1 MEPCRHKSHPQSPS
15 AGRCAAYRRTLHHHE
30 QLVLQ
35 TFVQAWV
42 WSRALCFPQHLLL
55 IHQEDEEDQRGR
67 GSLQLGEHTLLAICF
82 ELKMFDIRLK
92 ASLGTCERGEFDD
105 KNLCLTDFFV
115 SFQSESQ
122 DQVFLR
128 WTTGETAT
136 MHILVVHA
144 MVILLTLGPP
154 KGSPAN
160 FYNVCNVKEHAY
172 HSVCLQERAISTLFW
187 TFGFLTRNL
196 SPLPSWL
203 TPQKRRFCCLI
214 GWNWGWSDPRSL
226 GWLMQVQLVIVQKKK
241 VCCSPCTFLPF
252 NRTIYLFPPAL
263 QDLEP
268 QQLLLFVQSF
278 GIPVS
283 SMSKLLQYL
292 DQAVSHDPQTL
303 EENIMDKR
311 KSADF
316 EIYSLK
322 IFRIY
327 LILYLSRN
335 RLHGPP
341 GWSAAWAR
349 SHRGAHFPCIIEL
362 LSSSRQRLVTSA
374 SACLLMS
381 NFS

>member
-82 ELKMFDIRLK
+82 ELKMFDICLK
-92 ASLGTCERGEFDD
+92 AFLGTCERGEFDD
-105 KNLCLTDFFV
+105 KNLCLTDCFV

-154 KGSPAN
+154 KGNPAY

-226 GWLMQVQLVIVQKKK
+226 GWLMQVQLVIVQTKKGVAHHVHFYLLTEQYICFPQRCK
-241 VCCSPCTFLPF
+241 TWSLSSCCYLYSPLAFQYPAWANYCSTWTRLSPMTHRRWK
-252 NRTIYLFPPAL
+252 RTSWTS
-263 QDLEP
+263 
-268 QQLLLFVQSF
+268 VR
-278 GIPVS
+278 V
-283 SMSKLLQYL
+283 
-292 DQAVSHDPQTL
+292 
-303 EENIMDKR
+303 
-311 KSADF
+311 
-316 EIYSLK
+316 
-322 IFRIY
+322 
-327 LILYLSRN
+327 LILRFIVLKYLGS
-335 RLHGPP
+335 
-341 GWSAAWAR
+341 
-349 SHRGAHFPCIIEL
+349 I
-362 LSSSRQRLVTSA
+362 
-374 SACLLMS
+374 
-381 NFS
+381 